1 MSERLLQMMQMKPKC
16 LRQYKNHFKISS
28 QLSDSWLTFTP
39 KKESC
44 SGGSA
49 FHCLVAQLLELRS
62 NHWLGRRVIK
72 IKSKQKI
79 INTIKSK
86 QKKPNELVLIKLTT
100 AWFPSLWLHEKEYHF
115 SKTAAIV
122 RLKARKMYQKTL
134 WTFHCTTSSST
145 IFRSVI

>member
-49 FHCLVAQLLELRS
+49 FHCCLNFDQTIDWDGSYKNE
-62 NHWLGRRVIK
+62 
-72 IKSKQKI
+72 KQTKDYKY
-79 INTIKSK
+79 NQK
-86 QKKPNELVLIKLTT
+86 QT
-100 AWFPSLWLHEKEYHF
+100 KET
-115 SKTAAIV
+115 K
-122 RLKARKMYQKTL
+122 
-134 WTFHCTTSSST
+134 
-145 IFRSVI
+145 